1 MADRHTRRQH
11 RQLERRFSASFPQRS
26 SFSRF
31 FCFFKKEEKWNKNY
45 SLVSFFFSV
54 CQNFQEE
61 MEILYRNADMKN
73 RGLKSCHYSLR
84 LEFESCVCHMVGRTP
99 PSDEV
104 KPGLRAYLAGLIA
117 PFGEQFICV
126 GLYLVLLL
134 SYVLLF
140 SSPFSST

>member
-1 MADRHTRRQH
+1 
-11 RQLERRFSASFPQRS
+11 
-26 SFSRF
+26 
-31 FCFFKKEEKWNKNY
+31 
-45 SLVSFFFSV
+45 
-54 CQNFQEE
+54 
-61 MEILYRNADMKN
+61 
-73 RGLKSCHYSLR
+73 
-84 LEFESCVCHMVGRTP
+84 MVGRTP